1 MIEIGT
7 RSILQYTTQRSTRYV
22 LPMSIATYGS
32 SYINL
37 LALWK
42 NRTSIYSAL
51 YRTVFNICYWTN
63 QVLWVMHILRSWLLL
78 PTKRECVE
86 QRRQTVNARK
96 DLRTQWSYLFSA
108 PAESKEVER
117 PTLLFTRLHN
127 HPRVLCRPT
136 RKSPPRK
143 EHNTY
148 RTARAQYSAQLRC
161 VADMWDTTHF
171 EVFCRTGHNIITDF
185 NFISPILSGLR
196 RPHL

>member
-1 MIEIGT
+1 MLLRRT
-7 RSILQYTTQRSTRYV
+7 N
-22 LPMSIATYGS
+22 LPVVH
-32 SYINL
+32 L
-37 LALWK
+37 LAPLRPCRLQ
-42 NRTSIYSAL
+42 RTSCLTCCLFRQLVHATKKRMR
-51 YRTVFNICYWTN
+51 RTQEVNRQYLLTN
-63 QVLWVMHILRSWLLL
+63 
-78 PTKRECVE
+78 
-86 QRRQTVNARK
+86 
-96 DLRTQWSYLFSA
+96 LRTQWSYLFSA

-136 RKSPPRK
+136 RNNPPRK

-185 NFISPILSGLR
+185 NFISPIFSGLR